1 MGSPETG
8 SSAAPLTIEAARAE
22 AGPDVTIVGVIGS
35 PVIHSLSPL
44 LHNSAFAALG
54 LDAWRSFAFDVPP
67 GQTRQALDAMR
78 RADLT
83 GLSVTMPHKQP
94 VAALVDE
101 LSEAA
106 RRLNA
111 VNCVHRLDDTLYGT
125 NTDGE
130 GFVSSLLRG
139 ADFDP
144 AGRRCLVAGAGG
156 AARAVVL
163 ALARAGA
170 AGVAV
175 VNRTHDRAVLAAALA
190 GDRGSAVPNESKAVA
205 EAVMAAD
212 LVVNA
217 TPLGMAGVD
226 DSGSDSAPPPW
237 LVPPSLLGPG
247 QVAADLIYVPRPTQ
261 WLREASAAGAIVLD
275 GLGML
280 VHQAAAQLVIW
291 TGAEPPVAAMWQAAE
306 AAHPLQV

>member
-1 MGSPETG
+1 VGSPETG
-8 SSAAPLTIEAARAE
+8 STSAPLTIEAARAE
-22 AGPDVTIVGVIGS
+22 AGPHAVIVGVIGS
-35 PVIHSLSPL
+35 PVTHSLSPL

-54 LDAWRSFAFDVPP
+54 LDSWRSFAFDVPP
-67 GQTRQALDAMR
+67 GQTQHALDAMR

-101 LSEAA
+101 LSEVA

-111 VNCVHRLDDTLYGT
+111 VNCVHRLDDTAYGT

-144 AGRRCLVAGAGG
+144 AGRRCVVAGAGG

-163 ALARAGA
+163 ALGRAGA
-170 AGVAV
+170 ASVGV
-175 VNRTHDRAVLAAALA
+175 VNRTHDRAVEAAALA
-190 GDRGSAVPNESKAVA
+190 GDRGTAVRNEPKAVT
-205 EAVMAAD
+205 EAVMSAE

-217 TPLGMAGVD
+217 TPLGMAGAEGGAP
-226 DSGSDSAPPPW
+226 GSSPPW
-237 LVPPSLLGPG
+237 LVRPSLLGPG

-261 WLREASAAGAIVLD
+261 WLREASATGATVLD

-280 VHQAAAQLVIW
+280 VHQAAAQLIIW
-291 TGAEPPVAAMWQAAE
+291 TGAEPPVAAMWHAAE
-306 AAHPLQV
+306 TAHPFQA

>member
-1 MGSPETG
+1 MDSPETG
-8 SSAAPLTIEAARAE
+8 STSAPLTIEAARAE
-22 AGPDVTIVGVIGS
+22 AGPHVVIVGVIGS
-35 PVIHSLSPL
+35 PVTHSLSPL
-44 LHNSAFAALG
+44 LHNCAFAALG
-54 LDAWRSFAFDVPP
+54 LVSWRSFAFDVPP
-67 GQTRQALDAMR
+67 GQAQQALDAMR
-78 RADLT
+78 VADLT

-101 LSEAA
+101 LSEVA

-111 VNCVHRLDDTLYGT
+111 VNCVHLLDDTSYGT

-170 AGVAV
+170 ASVAV
-175 VNRTHDRAVLAAALA
+175 VNRTRDRAVEAAALA
-190 GDRGSAVPNESKAVA
+190 GDRGAAVHNEPKALT
-205 EAVMAAD
+205 EAVLSAE

-226 DSGSDSAPPPW
+226 GGGSGSSPPW
-237 LVPPSLLGPG
+237 LVNPSLLGPG

-261 WLREASAAGAIVLD
+261 WLREASATGASVLD

-280 VHQAAAQLVIW
+280 VHQAAAQLIIW
-291 TGAEPPVAAMWQAAE
+291 TGAEPPVAAMWRAAE
-306 AAHPLQV
+306 AAHPYQA

>member
-1 MGSPETG
+1 VGSPENG
-8 SSAAPLTIEAARAE
+8 PSAAPLTIEAARAD
-22 AGPDVTIVGVIGS
+22 AGPGVTIVGVIGS
-35 PVIHSLSPL
+35 PVSHSLSPL
-44 LHNSAFAALG
+44 LHHAAFAALG
-54 LDAWRSFAFDVPP
+54 LDSWRSFAFDVPP
-67 GQTRQALDAMR
+67 GEAQQALHAMR

-101 LSEAA
+101 LSQVA
-106 RRLNA
+106 RRLDA

-144 AGRRCLVAGAGG
+144 SGRRCLVAGAGG

-170 AGVAV
+170 ASVAV
-175 VNRTHDRAVLAAALA
+175 VNRTHHRAVEAAALA
-190 GDRGSAVPNESKAVA
+190 GDRGTAVHNESKAVA
-205 EAVMAAD
+205 DAVMSAE
-212 LVVNA
+212 LVVHA

-226 DSGSDSAPPPW
+226 GGGSDAAPW
-237 LVPPSLLGPG
+237 LVHPSLLGPG

-261 WLREASAAGAIVLD
+261 WLREASAAGATVLD

-280 VHQAAAQLVIW
+280 VHQAAAQLVTW
-291 TGAEPPVAAMWQAAE
+291 TGAEPPVAAMWHAAE
-306 AAHPLQV
+306 AAHPLQP

>member
-1 MGSPETG
+1 VDSPETG
-8 SSAAPLTIEAARAE
+8 STSPPLTIEAARAE
-22 AGPDVTIVGVIGS
+22 AGPHAVIVGVIGS
-35 PVIHSLSPL
+35 PVTHSLSPL
-44 LHNSAFAALG
+44 LHNSAFATLG
-54 LDAWRSFAFDVPP
+54 LDSWRSFAFDVPP
-67 GQTRQALDAMR
+67 GQTQQALDAMR

-101 LSEAA
+101 LSEVA

-170 AGVAV
+170 ARVAV
-175 VNRTHDRAVLAAALA
+175 VNRTHDRAVEAAALA
-190 GDRGSAVPNESKAVA
+190 GDRGAAVPNEPKPVT
-205 EAVMAAD
+205 EAVMSAE

-226 DSGSDSAPPPW
+226 GSGSGTPRW
-237 LVPPSLLGPG
+237 LVDPSLLGSG

-261 WLREASAAGAIVLD
+261 WLREASARGATALD

-280 VHQAAAQLVIW
+280 VHQAAAQLIIW
-291 TGAEPPVAAMWQAAE
+291 TGAEPPLAAMWHAAE
-306 AAHPLQV
+306 MAHPFQA

>member
-1 MGSPETG
+1 VGSPETG

-22 AGPDVTIVGVIGS
+22 AGPGVTIVGVIGS
-35 PVIHSLSPL
+35 PVGHSLSPL

-54 LDAWRSFAFDVPP
+54 LESWRSYAFEVPP
-67 GQTRQALDAMR
+67 GRIQQALDEMR

-83 GLSVTMPHKQP
+83 GLSVTMPHKRS
-94 VAALVDE
+94 VAALVDQV
-101 LSEAA
+101 SEVA
-106 RRLNA
+106 RRLHA

-175 VNRTHDRAVLAAALA
+175 VNRTHDRAVEAAALA
-190 GDRGSAVPNESKAVA
+190 DERGMVVPNELRAVA
-205 EAVMAAD
+205 DAVTSAE

-217 TPLGMAGVD
+217 TPLGMAGVEG
-226 DSGSDSAPPPW
+226 SGPDAPPPW
-237 LVPPSLLGPG
+237 LVSPALLGSG

-261 WLREASAAGAIVLD
+261 WLREASAAGATVLD

-280 VHQAAAQLVIW
+280 VHQAAAQLIIW
-291 TGAEPPVAAMWQAAE
+291 TGAEPPVQAMWHAAE
-306 AAHPLQV
+306 AAHPPQA

>member
-1 MGSPETG
+1 M
-8 SSAAPLTIEAARAE
+8 EAARAE
-22 AGPDVTIVGVIGS
+22 AGPDATIVGVIGS
-35 PVIHSLSPL
+35 PVTHSLSPL

-54 LDAWRSFAFDVPP
+54 LGSWRSYPFDVPL
-67 GQTRQALDAMR
+67 GRTQQALDAMR

-83 GLSVTMPHKQP
+83 GLSVTMPHKRP

-101 LSEAA
+101 LSEVA
-106 RRLNA
+106 RRLDA
-111 VNCVHRLDDTLYGT
+111 VNCVHRLDDALYGT

-163 ALARAGA
+163 ALTRADA
-170 AGVAV
+170 ASVAV
-175 VNRTHDRAVLAAALA
+175 VNRTHDRAVEAAVLA
-190 GDRGSAVPNESKAVA
+190 GNRGTVVPNESKAVA
-205 EAVMAAD
+205 DAVMSAD

-217 TPLGMAGVD
+217 TPLGMSGVD
-226 DSGSDSAPPPW
+226 RIDSDASPPW
-237 LVPPSLLGPG
+237 LVPPSLLGSG
-247 QVAADLIYVPRPTQ
+247 QVAADLVYVPRPTP
-261 WLREASAAGAIVLD
+261 WLRQASARGATVLD

-280 VHQAAAQLVIW
+280 VHQAAAQLIIW
-291 TGAEPPVAAMWQAAE
+291 TGAEPPLPALWRAAE
-306 AAHPLQV
+306 VAHPFET

>member
-1 MGSPETG
+1 
-8 SSAAPLTIEAARAE
+8 
-22 AGPDVTIVGVIGS
+22 
-35 PVIHSLSPL
+35 
-44 LHNSAFAALG
+44 
-54 LDAWRSFAFDVPP
+54 
-67 GQTRQALDAMR
+67 MR
-78 RADLT
+78 RADVR

-94 VAALVDE
+94 VASLVDE
-101 LSEAA
+101 LGEVA

-111 VNCVHRLDDTLYGT
+111 VNCVHLLDDTLYGT

-170 AGVAV
+170 ASVAV
-175 VNRTHDRAVLAAALA
+175 VNRTHDRAVETAALA
-190 GDRGSAVPNESKAVA
+190 GDRGKPVGNESKAVT
-205 EAVMAAD
+205 EAVLTAE

-217 TPLGMAGVD
+217 TPLGMAGVGS
-226 DSGSDSAPPPW
+226 SGSDASPPW
-237 LVPPSLLGPG
+237 LVHPSLLGPG

-261 WLREASAAGAIVLD
+261 WLREAQAAGAIVLD

-280 VHQAAAQLVIW
+280 VHQAAAQLIIW
-291 TGAEPPVAAMWQAAE
+291 TGAEPPVAAMWHAAE
-306 AAHPLQV
+306 AAHPFRP